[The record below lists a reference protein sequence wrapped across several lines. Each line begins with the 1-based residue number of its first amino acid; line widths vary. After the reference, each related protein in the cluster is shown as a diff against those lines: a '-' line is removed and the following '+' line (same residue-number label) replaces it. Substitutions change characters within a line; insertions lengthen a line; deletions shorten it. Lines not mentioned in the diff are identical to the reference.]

1 MFDKN
6 QLLKNTKEY
15 FNTLNIIFYLL
26 VGVPLMLFCI
36 LYLKFEGQGGLQ
48 QTAQGNFSFFL
59 HALIPLTTL
68 ACIAGAYVYY
78 RKSRKQVK
86 PETPLRE
93 KLLFFY
99 RISMIQYGILF
110 AANMLPVIGL
120 YLSGE
125 QLFPALYAVALVAF
139 SINRPTIHRLIKAL
153 RLNKEERHIIIHN
166 QNLNES

>member
-1 MFDKN
+1 MFDKK
-6 QLLKNTKEY
+6 QLLKNTTEY
-15 FNTLNIIFYLL
+15 LNTLNIIFYLI

-48 QTAQGNFSFFL
+48 QTTQGNFNFFL
-59 HALIPLTTL
+59 HALIPLITL

-86 PETPLRE
+86 QKAPLKE

-99 RISMIQYGILF
+99 RISLIQYGILF

-125 QLFPALYAVALVAF
+125 QIFPALYAIALVAF
-139 SINRPTIHRLIKAL
+139 SINRPTLHRIIKAL
-153 RLNKEERHIIIHN
+153 RLNKEERHNLIHN
-166 QNLNES
+166 QDLNES